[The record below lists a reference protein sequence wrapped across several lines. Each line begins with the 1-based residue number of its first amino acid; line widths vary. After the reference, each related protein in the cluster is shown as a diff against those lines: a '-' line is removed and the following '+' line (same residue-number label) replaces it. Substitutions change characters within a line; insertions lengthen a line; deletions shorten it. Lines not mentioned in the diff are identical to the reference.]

1 MRVKYK
7 PWARPYLEEHQEVL
21 IDLESL
27 SKLEDFN
34 MEIGSGKGG
43 FISQIAKANPDK
55 QYIAIEKNLSC
66 SGDIAKHIV
75 EEELHNVKLMNVDVS
90 YVLDALKEGVVDN
103 IYLNFSDPWPK
114 KRHEKR
120 RLTSEDFL
128 KKYVKVLKVGGHI
141 FFKTDN
147 EELFEFSLKTFS
159 NSSLTIIDKNDD
171 YLGDAEND
179 FETEYEKKK
188 KAIGLKIHRL
198 VLRKE

>member
-1 MRVKYK
+1 VRVKYK
-7 PWARPYLEEHQEVL
+7 PWAKPYLDEHKEVQ
-21 IDLESL
+21 IDLETL
-27 SKLEDFN
+27 SKLNGFN

-43 FISQIAKANPDK
+43 FISQMAKANPDK

-75 EEELHNVKLMNVDVS
+75 EEELHNVKLMNVDVVH
-90 YVLDALKEGVVDN
+90 VLEALNEGVVDN

-120 RLTSEDFL
+120 RLTSVDFL
-128 KKYVKVLKVGGHI
+128 EKYVKVLKVGGYI

-147 EELFEFSLKTFS
+147 EDLFEFSLKTFS
-159 NSSLTIIDKNDD
+159 NSSLVIVEENND
-171 YLGDAEND
+171 YQGDGEND
-179 FETEYEKKK
+179 FETEYEIKK
-188 KAIGLKIHRL
+188 KAMGLKIHRL